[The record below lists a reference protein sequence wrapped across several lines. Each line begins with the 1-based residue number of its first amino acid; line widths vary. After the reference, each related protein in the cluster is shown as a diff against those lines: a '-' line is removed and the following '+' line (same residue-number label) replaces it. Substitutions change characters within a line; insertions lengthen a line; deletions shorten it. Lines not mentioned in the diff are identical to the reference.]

1 MAASLLTQAGR
12 RGIALALA
20 LASACA
26 SDHRVSPWL
35 EGVRLGDVAPP
46 GNWQEQVDRV
56 RAEIRADAMT
66 VDVQRE
72 GTLSDGSPFALF
84 GLSKVDALGRRRHAV
99 RVVTAQ
105 AVVLALGPGEDADV
119 SAGNR
124 TRLIVSLVDGGG
136 WQSGT
141 DLNHDGLVDVVVGAP
156 DGTYEIWGVHAR
168 GASPYPMRGLVAPTT
183 AMDIDDDGLPD
194 PAGTIRIAGVDPIEP
209 TLTEVLVFAG
219 GVYTADHPT
228 VRAWHERSAG
238 EASAATI
245 DADGGVVARPVVE
258 ELRRALES
266 AWHRLRAG
274 QRPDKVL
281 ADADAVARKHAP
293 LQEGV
298 AQAWVRWR
306 GKLRDL
312 FPDRE
317 R

>member
-1 MAASLLTQAGR
+1 M
-12 RGIALALA
+12 LAVV
-20 LASACA
+20 SACA

-35 EGVRLGDVAPP
+35 DGVRLGDVAPP
-46 GNWQEQVDRV
+46 GDLQEQFDRV

-72 GTLSDGSPFALF
+72 GKLPDGSPFVLF
-84 GLSKVDALGRRRHAV
+84 GLSKVDSLGRRRHAV

-105 AVVLALGPGEDADV
+105 AVVLAVGPGEDMDV
-119 SAGNR
+119 WASGR
-124 TRLIVSLVDGGG
+124 TRLVVSLVEGGG

-141 DLNHDGLVDVVVGAP
+141 DLNHDGLVDVVVGAM
-156 DGTYEIWGVHAR
+156 DGTYEVWAVHAR

-183 AMDIDDDGLPD
+183 AIDIDDDGLPD

-209 TLTEVLVFAG
+209 RLTEVLVFAG
-219 GVYTADHPT
+219 GVYTAEHPK
-228 VRAWHERSAG
+228 VRAWHERRAG
-238 EASAATI
+238 EVTAATI
-245 DADGGVVARPVVE
+245 DADGGVVVRPVVE
-258 ELRRALES
+258 DLRRALES

-274 QRPDKVL
+274 QQPAHVL

-317 R
+317 RE